1 MAYLT
6 IILGSKST
14 FFRKLCE
21 YVSECVYLY
30 LLVYLYLYMQKKAI
44 SFSCSY
50 LLHGLLGRIC
60 TECNC
65 YKTVVDQHYSR
76 LGRVDQIGQGE
87 NGFKTRLA
95 RLVGVRV
102 YCTKPA
108 EDVYNIHVLQRIW
121 RRCIIYIF
129 GFHQSIIF
137 CFMLSSKSS
146 PWSPSS

>member
-1 MAYLT
+1 MFDHY
-6 IILGSKST
+6 IRFKVY
-14 FFRKLCE
+14 FFQKLCE

-30 LLVYLYLYMQKKAI
+30 LLVYLYLYLQKKAI

-65 YKTVVDQHYSR
+65 YKTVVALALLRTRTSR
-76 LGRVDQIGQGE
+76 LDWSRRERCQDQ
-87 NGFKTRLA
+87 LA

-129 GFHQSIIF
+129 GFH
-137 CFMLSSKSS
+137 
-146 PWSPSS
+146 

>member
-1 MAYLT
+1 MLDQLQLNCSEST
-6 IILGSKST
+6 IIQGTGHLCVQPTTNFQDWHLRRK
-14 FFRKLCE
+14 RKLF
-21 YVSECVYLY
+21 
-30 LLVYLYLYMQKKAI
+30 K

-65 YKTVVDQHYSR
+65 YKTVVAFPLLKTRTSR
-76 LGRVDQIGQGE
+76 LDWSRRERCQDQ
-87 NGFKTRLA
+87 LA

-129 GFHQSIIF
+129 GFH
-137 CFMLSSKSS
+137 
-146 PWSPSS
+146 